1 MPTRTTPRKTQTTKA
16 ETPKSENTYGDRENG
31 YLSGNLTQDF
41 ELRFTSTGR
50 AVANS
55 SVAVNERVQN
65 PKTGEW
71 EDTDPEFYKI
81 TVWGEQGEH
90 AVECLR
96 KGDRIVAVGF
106 FQERTYQTKEGEERT
121 VTEFTAK
128 DIGPSLLFR
137 DAEIK
142 RPQRSRGHN

>member
-1 MPTRTTPRKTQTTKA
+1 MPTRTTSRKTETAKPVETK
-16 ETPKSENTYGDRENG
+16 SQNTYGERENG

-41 ELRFTSTGR
+41 ELRFTQTGR

-71 EDTDPEFYKI
+71 EDTDPEFYKV
-81 TVWGEQGEH
+81 TVWGEQAEH
-90 AVECLR
+90 AAECFR
-96 KGDRIVAVGF
+96 KGDRIVTVGF
-106 FQERTYQTKEGEERT
+106 FQERTYETRDGEERT

-137 DAEIK
+137 DAMIK
-142 RPQRSRGHN
+142 RPQRSKR

>member
-1 MPTRTTPRKTQTTKA
+1 MPTRTASRKTQTTKSEA
-16 ETPKSENTYGDRENG
+16 PKSESTYGERENG

-41 ELRFTSTGR
+41 ELRFTQTGR

-65 PKTGEW
+65 PKTREW

-81 TVWGEQGEH
+81 TVWGDQAEH
-90 AVECLR
+90 AVECFA

-106 FQERTYQTKEGEERT
+106 FQDRTYVNSNDEERT
-121 VTEFTAK
+121 VTEFTAR

-142 RPQRSRGHN
+142 RPQRSKR

>member
-1 MPTRTTPRKTQTTKA
+1 MPTRTATRKTETATKQN
-16 ETPKSENTYGDRENG
+16 KYGEREAG

-41 ELRFTSTGR
+41 ELRYTQTGR

-71 EDTDPEFYKI
+71 EDTDPEFYKV
-81 TVWGEQGEH
+81 TVWGEQAEH
-90 AVECLR
+90 AAECFI

-106 FQERTYQTKEGEERT
+106 FQPRTYTNRDDEEVT

-137 DAEIK
+137 DAMIK
-142 RPQRSRGHN
+142 RPQRSKR